1 MTDSDGPQY
10 IFDPE
15 PGDDFDVMIA
25 LSDFSEGKAMVAMD
39 EDQFDE
45 MSASIWNTAW
55 TILWSSMVT
64 IFIPDDVE
72 DMDIGAWLNS
82 GTKASRS
89 AKRAMMHAVEKDL
102 DEPSVMTAAIKA
114 TCDTIVDQ
122 IRKSPKV

>member
-1 MTDSDGPQY
+1 MTDSDGPQS

-25 LSDFSEGKAMVAMD
+25 LSDLSEGKTMVAMD

-64 IFIPDDVE
+64 IFIPDDVD

-82 GTKASRS
+82 GSKASKR
-89 AKRAMMHAVEKDL
+89 AKRAMMKAVEDEL

-122 IRKSPKV
+122 IRKSNRV